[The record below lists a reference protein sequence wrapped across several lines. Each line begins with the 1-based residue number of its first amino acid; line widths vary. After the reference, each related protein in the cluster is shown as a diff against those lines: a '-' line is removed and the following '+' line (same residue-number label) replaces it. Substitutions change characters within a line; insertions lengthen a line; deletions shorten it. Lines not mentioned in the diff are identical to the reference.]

1 MNVDNA
7 LNFVVGGIGKAPIS
21 WHSRTYL
28 LEGGHCVL
36 CSGEGFDGSY
46 LAVSFQCKKD
56 GAVAVH
62 GSLPHENVLEY
73 FILSLPLELAVKL
86 FL

>member
-1 MNVDNA
+1 M
-7 LNFVVGGIGKAPIS
+7 
-21 WHSRTYL
+21 
-28 LEGGHCVL
+28 L